1 MERQH
6 EPSSKS
12 KIGFVLSEINREV
25 DWAERFVDE
34 TGNAVLLDSIYNELE
49 NVRQN
54 ILVHNAQAS
63 SF

>member
-1 MERQH
+1 MNLVAKAKIQH
-6 EPSSKS
+6 
-12 KIGFVLSEINREV
+12 IGFVLSEINREV